1 MLVCDYEFA
10 ILRLV
15 LVSTGLNLK
24 MKRLKICLGLDV
36 GIRTHLVLMIRIV
49 ISINIQVSWLYFLGS
64 VNYRYIP
71 FRQVINY
78 CLACPPLDI
87 FTTLPI
93 CQTDLLAACL
103 TQYITMHGWSQTVT
117 LAVTVQNVGRS
128 YHPRARPA
136 LPFLHL
142 KLWEGCATSKS
153 WEGPSLTSLYIIL
166 IGVEL

>member
-1 MLVCDYEFA
+1 MWSWICNFETGL
-10 ILRLV
+10 
-15 LVSTGLNLK
+15 GLNLK

-78 CLACPPLDI
+78 YLACPPLDI

-103 TQYITMHGWSQTVT
+103 TQYITMHGWSQAVT

-128 YHPRARPA
+128 YHPRPG
-136 LPFLHL
+136 LPCLFCISNFGKAVLQAKAGKGHHWL
-142 KLWEGCATSKS
+142 LCISF
-153 WEGPSLTSLYIIL
+153 
-166 IGVEL
+166 